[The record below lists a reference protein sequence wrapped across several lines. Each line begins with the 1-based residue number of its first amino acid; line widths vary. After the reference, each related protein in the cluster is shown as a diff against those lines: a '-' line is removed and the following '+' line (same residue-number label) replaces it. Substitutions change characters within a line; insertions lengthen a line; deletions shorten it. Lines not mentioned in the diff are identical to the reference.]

1 MKKMCKR
8 IIAFT
13 LAMVMVLAAG
23 LLAPQSA
30 AEVQAA
36 SKVYI
41 NPYSSKVVT
50 YKPGDGVSKY
60 TSVISIMG
68 CSKKSEIKN
77 LKSSNKAVVKVTAQD
92 GYIRAQYGN
101 KAGKATITCTV
112 KGVKLKTTLTV
123 KKYSNPCSTFK
134 IGSTN
139 FTSKF
144 NKDDSYVQKKA
155 FKNQT
160 LNIKLK
166 SGWKITTLSVYNG
179 KTTKRY
185 TVNSSKFSKK
195 ITLNGSYGVIYV
207 NLTNTKTGI
216 SECLSFTRTAY

>member
-1 MKKMCKR
+1 MKKICKR
-8 IIAFT
+8 VIAFT
-13 LAMVMVLAAG
+13 LALIMVLTAS

-36 SKVYI
+36 SKKVYI

-60 TSVISIMG
+60 TSVISIVG

-77 LKSSNKAVVKVTAQD
+77 LKSSNKNIKVSAQN

-101 KAGKATITCTV
+101 KAGKTTITCTV

-123 KKYSNPCSTFK
+123 KKYTNPCSAFK
-134 IGSTN
+134 LGKTS
-139 FTSKF
+139 FASKF

-155 FKNQT
+155 FKSQT
-160 LNIKLK
+160 LTVRMK
-166 SGWKITTLSVYNG
+166 SGWKITSVSVYNNG
-179 KTTKRY
+179 ATKRY

-195 ITLNGSYGVIYV
+195 VTLNSSYSVLYV
-207 NLTNTKTGI
+207 YCTNAKTGI
-216 SECLSFTRTAY
+216 SECLTFTRSAY